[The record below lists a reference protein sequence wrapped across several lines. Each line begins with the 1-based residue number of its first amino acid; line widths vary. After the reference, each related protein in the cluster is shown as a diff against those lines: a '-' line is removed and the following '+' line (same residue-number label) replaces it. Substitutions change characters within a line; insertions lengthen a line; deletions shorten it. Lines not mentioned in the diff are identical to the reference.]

1 MMWDELM
8 VASIIDPTVI
18 RKSETMYLDVDID
31 HGPKYGHTVVWKKS
45 EDVPEFF
52 LAYSGPQGPDRN
64 KWLGHLAP
72 PPQLHPASV
81 QVDVDVKKFEDIF
94 VKLMSE

>member
-8 VASIIDPTVI
+8 VASIVDPSVI
-18 RKSETMYLDVDID
+18 KKSEIMYLDVDIN
-31 HGPKYGHTVVWKKS
+31 HGPKYGHTVVWKRP
-45 EDVPEFF
+45 EDVPQFF
-52 LAYSGPQGPDRN
+52 LAYSSPEGPDRS

-72 PPQLHPASV
+72 PSQLHPASV
-81 QVDVDVKKFEDIF
+81 QIEVDVKKFEDIF